1 MPTKN
6 HIILPKWLDDYIFNT
21 LSATFEKKCKDLVVL
36 NWDATDIQCYLGTY
50 FPRSFAESYGI
61 FSQYFQ
67 KNRNDYDSQTEL
79 TIFDFGCGT
88 GGELIGLIAALNEN
102 LENLQEVKIYALDG
116 NYHSLRYLELI
127 LSESKKYLHFD
138 IFHQVIPVVIEDFYD
153 LSLVENECLKL
164 RTYDIAISFK
174 AICEFVTKQELEE
187 KNPYAYLI
195 NTLLPYL
202 SDNGIICLADVTS
215 YSDVAH
221 NWLPSIIDNGINS
234 TPMDVICKNE
244 NYNETFY
251 ITHSHKQNDIS
262 KIAWR
267 ILKTKRS

>member
-88 GGELIGLIAALNEN
+88 GGELLGFLVALNQCN
-102 LENLQEVKIYALDG
+102 TKVRVVNIFALDG
-116 NYHSLRYLELI
+116 NLHALRNLESI
-127 LSESKKYLHFD
+127 LAEAKNHVGFEINYN
-138 IFHQVIPVVIEDFYD
+138 IFPFEIDDFYD
-153 LSLVENECLKL
+153 LSLVEEVCFRRSK
-164 RTYDIAISFK
+164 YDIIISFK
-174 AICEFVTKQELEE
+174 AICEFVTRQQLEE
-187 KNPYAYLI
+187 TNPYEYLI
-195 NTLLPYL
+195 TTFLPHL
-202 SDNGIICLADVTS
+202 NSDAIMCLADISS
-215 YSDVAH
+215 YSDVAQD
-221 NWLPSIIDNGINS
+221 WLPKIIDRGIAS
-234 TPMDVICKNE
+234 TPMTIIKQNE
-244 NYNETFY
+244 NYNESY
-251 ITHSHKQNDIS
+251 YVTHSHKRCDLS
-262 KIAWR
+262 KIVWR
-267 ILKTKRS
+267 ILKSNKS